1 MEAICFHLCDK
12 IREPRRCPNVGGIV
26 QYTSRWKL
34 VLSEYSRVQARLFNS
49 QALLEGTNMVLFTI
63 NETTLVRWY
72 KNLTRMNQIKLL
84 LQGHPL
90 ELTPHLSEQHL
101 PPTLEKQPIPPP
113 PKEPFSFEEQPDTR
127 DEARVRGRSNIPHLS
142 SDEPG
147 PSAAKQLSRTT
158 EWRRKKK
165 MGTAPKH
172 CKQYSCKACGQIMS
186 LGDHTQYKGW
196 GKGTAPQR
204 MGYLGRNG

>member
-1 MEAICFHLCDK
+1 MTYYVYIICCRCFLSGGSPASSPSKSDK
-12 IREPRRCPNVGGIV
+12 IREPRRCPNVGGRV

-72 KNLTRMNQIKLL
+72 KNSTRMNEIKLL
-84 LQGHPL
+84 LQEHSL

-101 PPTLEKQPIPPP
+101 QPTLEKQPIPQSPE
-113 PKEPFSFEEQPDTR
+113 EPFSFEEQPDTR

-142 SDEPG
+142 SNEAG

-158 EWRRKKK
+158 EWRRRK
-165 MGTAPKH
+165 MGTAPKQR
-172 CKQYSCKACGQIMS
+172 KQYTCKA
-186 LGDHTQYKGW
+186 
-196 GKGTAPQR
+196 
-204 MGYLGRNG
+204 